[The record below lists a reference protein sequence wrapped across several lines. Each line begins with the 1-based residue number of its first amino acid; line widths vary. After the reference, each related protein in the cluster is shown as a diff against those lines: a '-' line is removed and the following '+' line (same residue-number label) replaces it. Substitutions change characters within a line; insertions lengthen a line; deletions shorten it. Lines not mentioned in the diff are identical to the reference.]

1 MTKRIFK
8 YTLTIEDLQTV
19 EMPEGAEILSVQNQ
33 GGDVCIWALC
43 APNAPK
49 EARTFHIFGT
59 GNPVCDNPGRF
70 VGTVQILDGALVWHV
85 FETEN

>member
-8 YTLTIEDLQTV
+8 YVLAIEDLQTV
-19 EMPEGAEILSVQNQ
+19 GMHEGAEILSVQNQ
-33 GGDVCIWALC
+33 DGDVCIWALC
-43 APNAPK
+43 NPNAPK

-59 GNPVCDNPGRF
+59 GNLVCDNPGRF
-70 VGTVQILDGALVWHV
+70 IGTVQILNGALAWHV